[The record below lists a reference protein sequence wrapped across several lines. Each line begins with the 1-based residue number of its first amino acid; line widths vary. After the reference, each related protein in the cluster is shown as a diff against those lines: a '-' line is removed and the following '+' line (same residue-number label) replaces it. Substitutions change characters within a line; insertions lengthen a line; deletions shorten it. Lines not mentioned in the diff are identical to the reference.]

1 MTEATLVSS
10 SSATSVACQ
19 RSTSHRMSTARC
31 RGGSFWRAATK
42 ASRIDS
48 RAALTAAGSP
58 RRSITFSSATGW
70 TKACSGR
77 VSTALASAT
86 GVDGPISI
94 GRARR
99 CGLRTMST
107 HTLLA
112 MRYSQDRSDERPSKL
127 SIARQ
132 ARIIVSWTASSAS
145 DPDPSMR

>member
-1 MTEATLVSS
+1 M
-10 SSATSVACQ
+10 
-19 RSTSHRMSTARC
+19 
-31 RGGSFWRAATK
+31 
-42 ASRIDS
+42 
-48 RAALTAAGSP
+48 
-58 RRSITFSSATGW
+58 TFSSATGW

-77 VSTALASAT
+77 VDTALASLT
-86 GVDGPISI
+86 GVDGPRSI

-112 MRYSQDRSDERPSKL
+112 MRYSHDRSDDRPSKR

-145 DPDPSMR
+145 EPEPSIR